1 MQNAYVSEIIP
12 QAMQMTRVMRTR
24 IDRVKVKGED
34 GHQKDE
40 GEEIGESIDAETA
53 NLKLLQQNSEAGPK
67 SVFELQYFKE
77 KKKQSYLNT
86 LLNQLKQ
93 MFIKLKNQHGA
104 EKTKRL
110 AQELEE
116 AKSQHV

>member
-1 MQNAYVSEIIP
+1 
-12 QAMQMTRVMRTR
+12 MTRVMKPR
-24 IDRVKVKGED
+24 INRVKVKGED
-34 GHQKDE
+34 GHRNDD
-40 GEEIGESIDAETA
+40 GEDVGESIDAETA
-53 NLKLLQQNSEAGPK
+53 NLKLLQQNSEAGHK

-93 MFIKLKNQHGA
+93 MFIKLKNQHSA

-116 AKSQHV
+116 AKS